1 MIKKKIILIDGAENL
16 NSSSSNALLKSLEES
31 SAQNIFIL
39 THNINLKIL
48 DTIKSRCINYK
59 LNFNYAKSKS
69 IINNIFDSNTYDLLN
84 NDFKLYSISPK
95 FLINH
100 IIFIQQNGLDLATN
114 DAISIINYIVDK
126 KLYKKDDFVINN
138 FQSYLEIF
146 LMKMYSKTHDY
157 RYYDSLLESVFEN
170 NLVNKFNLDLDSFFI
185 KFRNKY
191 LKI

>member
-1 MIKKKIILIDGAENL
+1 MALVINFARSFFLSGAIPPMPP
-16 NSSSSNALLKSLEES
+16 SW
-31 SAQNIFIL
+31 IP
-39 THNINLKIL
+39 
-48 DTIKSRCINYK
+48 
-59 LNFNYAKSKS
+59 
-69 IINNIFDSNTYDLLN
+69 
-84 NDFKLYSISPK
+84 ISPK